1 MSTSKSSWLD
11 SYRLQITDHSLGRAT
26 LDLLVDISDDE
37 AGNSDNTTPIPV
49 QIPVQQMIS
58 LPISGVSAL
67 TAYLHYYP
75 STVADVEALVSA
87 FIEEHALMDKL
98 AENIGY
104 FSVYGF
110 ITPVEVE
117 QMLIHILIKGEVY
130 HELYELTNS
139 QIAYFNHQASLQDL
153 GHQGL
158 EHIEPPVRTES
169 KKSKKTKNAPKHQTP
184 ASVRHAGYP
193 TGESFA
199 QTRLHN
205 GPGLY
210 DKKATFCLPK
220 NDTREV

>member
-1 MSTSKSSWLD
+1 SS
-11 SYRLQITDHSLGRAT
+11 Q

-110 ITPVEVE
+110 ITP
-117 QMLIHILIKGEVY
+117 
-130 HELYELTNS
+130 
-139 QIAYFNHQASLQDL
+139 IAYFNHQASLQDL

>member
-11 SYRLQITDHSLGRAT
+11 SYRLQITDNIEARAQWH
-26 LDLLVDISDDE
+26 VPE
-37 AGNSDNTTPIPV
+37 NGNSDNTTPIPV

-110 ITPVEVE
+110 ITPVE
-117 QMLIHILIKGEVY
+117 
-130 HELYELTNS
+130 
-139 QIAYFNHQASLQDL
+139 IAYFNHQASLQDL